1 MLVSKG
7 IKSRRVD
14 DYQLPTSDSLRGLLS
29 TSNLLTG
36 GFQIFSSACKMP
48 SPLNRHLRW
57 RAWRY
62 VHACVL
68 HRDPRLSSQIS
79 AQQLGWH
86 FYRTPL
92 TIRYCVPE
100 LSHYQT
106 SALSATG
113 MNKLIASGTSDVH
126 TYHYRSSFHE
136 LDKKEP
142 RVRASPPTP
151 SLLSRVTTLIHSFFA
166 FFSTALTLYT
176 YTAPVLQPHTVSHSD
191 GFLFLGSVVSG
202 VSGRCLQHAGRP
214 SSK

>member
-1 MLVSKG
+1 M
-7 IKSRRVD
+7 
-14 DYQLPTSDSLRGLLS
+14 
-29 TSNLLTG
+29 
-36 GFQIFSSACKMP
+36 
-48 SPLNRHLRW
+48 
-57 RAWRY
+57 
-62 VHACVL
+62 HACVL

-86 FYRTPL
+86 FYRTPS

-176 YTAPVLQPHTVSHSD
+176 YTAPHCVPQRWFPFPRFCCLWRHWLLSPASGKALFEVGTPNLRAPQIHTQRAETSNVWTTMRART
-191 GFLFLGSVVSG
+191 L
-202 VSGRCLQHAGRP
+202 
-214 SSK
+214 